1 MIKSIVLYL
10 FLTRALIVFLFTI
23 LYIVLSHSKKYDEEK
38 FFDNLNF
45 SLITFEISA
54 TTLSIY
60 IVAKIVSD
68 LSKFLLLVMINVFKK
83 IGGKK

>member
-68 LSKFLLLVMINVFKK
+68 LSKFLLLVMINIFKK

>member
-1 MIKSIVLYL
+1 M
-10 FLTRALIVFLFTI
+10 FLFTI